1 MLRQIRGSNTE
12 AKRKS
17 CISRFQTAYIDVL
30 KTFYEK
36 GSTPERK
43 YELFLNTKVVRDF
56 FLEFVETISGTE
68 PNYAEILTDFFE
80 TMYNQLTCIKT
91 FEPNA
96 GSASSDEMDVFK
108 NLMWEMFI
116 CVVTFMRHI
125 KDYSSINTML
135 THTYFLGNSIFGGSI
150 QQNNYTAFRYH
161 SRVIEEYYKPHT
173 EMKNK
178 FTLMGDVICSQR
190 EKLPIYTKEALAEA
204 DLFLYQVCNAYELTE
219 SENSWRDP
227 YWFPT
232 LYVYASDI
240 RGDYVDKLKRGKSNE
255 EATQELIKVN
265 QEIMG
270 DIEEEPLFWFALADT
285 QWNYGRLLPEVKEK
299 ALYFLSQDAELER
312 WKDSGEK
319 KMKAWVD
326 TLEKLRQKLLSPLPE
341 EKTVSKYRFYQCKWK
356 LGDVFA
362 YRFSSEYSMEKGLY
376 GKYIVFRKVS
386 EDTYWPGHV
395 VPVIQVYKW
404 IGEEIP
410 SLGSLADMKLLVM
423 NILPVTLL
431 YEPNWQREYMIK
443 VLSTSKR
450 VIPEKNLTYLGN
462 IQGEDLIPFQGHGIY
477 MGYPGVGWDGTG
489 YNRSFES
496 HMIDHYLGWVEFEQD
511 VDLL

>member
-1 MLRQIRGSNTE
+1 MKTRNWGIEMLQEDKIPKIFISYSWGSSELVLELAQRLVAHGEDVVLDKWDLKEGQDKYAFMERCVNDPEISKVLVVCDKAYVQKANDRTGGVGEETVIISSEIYGNMKQEKFIPIIAEKDEEGQPYVPTYIKTRIYIDLSDTEKYEIEYEKLLRNIYEKPQYVKPKLGKRPEWIDDETTDFFSVKDLLRQIRGSNTE

-36 GSTPERK
+36 DSTPERK

-96 GSASSDEMDVFK
+96 GSASGDEMDVFK

-135 THTYFLGNSIFGGSI
+135 IHTYFLENSIFGGSI

-204 DLFLYQVCNAYELTE
+204 DLFLYQVCNAYELAE

-232 LYVYASDI
+232 LYVYAKGSP
-240 RGDYVDKLKRGKSNE
+240 
-255 EATQELIKVN
+255 
-265 QEIMG
+265 
-270 DIEEEPLFWFALADT
+270 IEW
-285 QWNYGRLLPEVKEK
+285 
-299 ALYFLSQDAELER
+299 
-312 WKDSGEK
+312 K
-319 KMKAWVD
+319 KMKSRQFCEKMKELFGVKNIEELKDVVGKCVYDNRMKYSGSWDAAPAILNCIKLD
-326 TLEKLRQKLLSPLPE
+326 EIGTL
-341 EKTVSKYRFYQCKWK
+341 
-356 LGDVFA
+356 
-362 YRFSSEYSMEKGLY
+362 
-376 GKYIVFRKVS
+376 
-386 EDTYWPGHV
+386 
-395 VPVIQVYKW
+395 
-404 IGEEIP
+404 
-410 SLGSLADMKLLVM
+410 
-423 NILPVTLL
+423 N
-431 YEPNWQREYMIK
+431 
-443 VLSTSKR
+443 
-450 VIPEKNLTYLGN
+450 
-462 IQGEDLIPFQGHGIY
+462 
-477 MGYPGVGWDGTG
+477 
-489 YNRSFES
+489 
-496 HMIDHYLGWVEFEQD
+496 
-511 VDLL
+511 